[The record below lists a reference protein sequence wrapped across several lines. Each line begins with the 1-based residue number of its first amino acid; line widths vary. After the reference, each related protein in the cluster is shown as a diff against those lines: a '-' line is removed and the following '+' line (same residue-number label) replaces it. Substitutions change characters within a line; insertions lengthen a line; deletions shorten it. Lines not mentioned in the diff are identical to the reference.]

1 MERINFCLADANAPL
16 LITSEALRQTR
27 NFNGDYEV
35 ITIEEHLASTDVSYP
50 EAVNIAPDDLA
61 YVIYTSGSTGKPK
74 GVMIEQHSL
83 ANYVQRD
90 EKSLEI
96 MHYVREGRVSLVLA
110 AFSFDMSIVEEFV
123 PAGQDGQGL
132 LYLQRPAGLSQRGFG
147 LVDRAG
153 NHSHSWTY

>member
-35 ITIEEHLASTDVSYP
+35 ITIEELLASTDVSYP

-90 EKSLEI
+90 EKSLEV
-96 MHYVREGRVSLVLA
+96 MHYV
-110 AFSFDMSIVEEFV
+110 
-123 PAGQDGQGL
+123 
-132 LYLQRPAGLSQRGFG
+132 LYCTCSEYGKLCGSPK
-147 LVDRAG
+147 
-153 NHSHSWTY
+153 